1 MHDFNDTTD
10 QDALEL
16 LQAAIACYCEEE
28 MDPADEVEVRTYED
42 AGILTH
48 NKGLVLRLPDGSEFQ
63 VTVVKSA

>member
-10 QDALEL
+10 QDALDL
-16 LQAAIACYCEEE
+16 LQAALACYCEVELSPE
-28 MDPADEVEVRTYED
+28 DDVEVRTYED
-42 AGILTH
+42 AGVLTH

>member
-1 MHDFNDTTD
+1 MAEFNDTTD

-16 LQAAIACYCEEE
+16 LQAALACYCEEE
-28 MDPADEVEVRTYED
+28 LSPADDVEVRTYED
-42 AGILTH
+42 AGVLTH